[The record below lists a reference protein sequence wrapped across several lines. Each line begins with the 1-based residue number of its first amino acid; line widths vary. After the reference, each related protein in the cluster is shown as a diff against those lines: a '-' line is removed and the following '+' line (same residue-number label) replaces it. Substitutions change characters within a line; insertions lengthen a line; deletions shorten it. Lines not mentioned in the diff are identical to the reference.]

1 MGYQIG
7 ASPNLPGAY
16 ADTDDITLAPS
27 ATITAT
33 TNGAAFDVRKGCLA
47 LTLNVTAASGTSPTL
62 DVAVQTRR
70 DASDAWRAVA
80 AFAQR
85 TAAGSERRCFAGC
98 DRQVRVVATVGGTTP
113 SFTFSV
119 SGDSL

>member
-1 MGYQIG
+1 MGYQQTNG
-7 ASPNLPGAY
+7 QQSGS
-16 ADTDDITLAPS
+16 DDVLLQPAT
-27 ATITAT
+27 TITAT
-33 TNGAAFDVRKGCLA
+33 TNGDAIDVRHGVLA

-80 AFAQR
+80 AFAQK
-85 TAAGSERRCFAGC
+85 TAISSERKCFAGL
-98 DRQVRVVATVGGTTP
+98 DRQARVVNTVGGTTP

-119 SGDSL
+119 SGDSF